1 MDIESLIYIGVLLWF
16 AFGSLLGRKQ
26 KNKREPEPVELE
38 WDGEDEG
45 VWSEEPRTTYKSEEE
60 GRASEMLPHDLWA
73 EITGM
78 PVEDDPVE
86 EVSIPE
92 WEPVQQERASLPEP
106 SVHPIHRTHPE
117 YGTDPSERTPSV
129 QHGLGSL
136 SDTQESSASVLR
148 SQLGLIGDNQSL
160 KTAVILHEVLG
171 SPVALREQQGRD
183 TITSRLWPSF

>member
-38 WDGEDEG
+38 WDGEEEG
-45 VWSEEPRTTYKSEEE
+45 VWSEEPRTYKSEEE

-92 WEPVQQERASLPEP
+92 WEPVQQKRASLPEP
-106 SVHPIHRTHPE
+106 SVHPIHLTHPE
-117 YGTDPSERTPSV
+117 YGTDPSERTPAV
-129 QHGLGSL
+129 QHGLVSL
-136 SDTQESSASVLR
+136 SDGPESSASVLR
-148 SQLGLIGDNQSL
+148 SQLGLTSDNESL
-160 KTAVILHEVLG
+160 KRAVILHEVLG